1 MKLSAIKTQLEG
13 LPQVNFIL
21 PNGSQVPAHFHVTE
35 VGQVS
40 KKYIDCGGTL
50 REESKVTFQLWDD
63 GDVDHRLAASK
74 LLNIIGLA
82 EHLLSIPDLEVEVE
96 YQGDTIGRYGLDFN
110 GTDFLLTATQ
120 TDCLA
125 KDKCGIPMEKP
136 KIRLSSIA
144 QGPVCTPNSGCC

>member
-50 REESKVTFQLWDD
+50 REESKVTFQLWED

-82 EHLLSIPDLEVEVE
+82 ERLLSIPDLEVEVE
-96 YQGDTIGRYGLDFN
+96 YQGNTIGRYGLDFN

-144 QGPVCTPNSGCC
+144 QGPICTPNSGCC

>member
-1 MKLSAIKTQLEG
+1 MKLSAIKMQLEG

-50 REESKVTFQLWDD
+50 REESKVTFQLWED

-74 LLNIIGLA
+74 LLNIIDLA
-82 EHLLSIPDLEVEVE
+82 ERLLSIPDLEVEVE

>member
-13 LPQVNFIL
+13 LPQVNFLL

-50 REESKVTFQLWDD
+50 REESKVTFQLWED

-74 LLNIIGLA
+74 LLNIIDLA
-82 EHLLSIPDLEVEVE
+82 ERLLSIPDQEVEVE

>member
-13 LPQVNFIL
+13 LPEVNFIL

-50 REESKVTFQLWDD
+50 REESKVTFQLWED

-82 EHLLSIPDLEVEVE
+82 ERLLSIPDLEIEVE

>member
-21 PNGSQVPAHFHVTE
+21 PDGSQVPAHFHVTE

-50 REESKVTFQLWDD
+50 REESKVTFQLWED

-82 EHLLSIPDLEVEVE
+82 ERLLSIPDIEVEVE

>member
-21 PNGSQVPAHFHVTE
+21 PNGSQVPAHFHITE

-50 REESKVTFQLWDD
+50 REESKVTFQLWED

-82 EHLLSIPDLEVEVE
+82 ERLLSLPDLEVEVE

-110 GTDFLLTATQ
+110 GTDFLLTASQ

>member
-21 PNGSQVPAHFHVTE
+21 PDGSQVPAHFHVTE

-50 REESKVTFQLWDD
+50 REESKVTFQLWED

-74 LLNIIGLA
+74 LLNIIDLA
-82 EHLLSIPDLEVEVE
+82 ERLLSIPDLEVEVE
-96 YQGDTIGRYGLDFN
+96 YQGNTIGRYGLDFN

-125 KDKCGIPMEKP
+125 KDKCGIPTEKP

>member
-13 LPQVNFIL
+13 LPQVNFLL

-50 REESKVTFQLWDD
+50 REESKVTFQLWED

-74 LLNIIGLA
+74 LLNIIDLA
-82 EHLLSIPDLEVEVE
+82 ERLLSIPDLEVEVE

-110 GTDFLLTATQ
+110 GTEFLLTATQ

>member
-1 MKLSAIKTQLEG
+1 MKLSAIKRQLEG
-13 LPQVNFIL
+13 LPQVNFLL

-50 REESKVTFQLWDD
+50 REESKVTFQLWED

-74 LLNIIGLA
+74 LLNIIDLA
-82 EHLLSIPDLEVEVE
+82 ERLLSIPDLEVEVE

>member
-50 REESKVTFQLWDD
+50 REESKVTFQLWED

-82 EHLLSIPDLEVEVE
+82 ERLLSIPDLEVEVE

>member
-13 LPQVNFIL
+13 LPQVNFLL

-50 REESKVTFQLWDD
+50 REESKVTFQLWED

-74 LLNIIGLA
+74 LLNIIDLANLYSCPFIATDDLA
-82 EHLLSIPDLEVEVE
+82 EVVSPNQVKILGRMDHSQTRGCNLL
-96 YQGDTIGRYGLDFN
+96 
-110 GTDFLLTATQ
+110 
-120 TDCLA
+120 LA
-125 KDKCGIPMEKP
+125 
-136 KIRLSSIA
+136 
-144 QGPVCTPNSGCC
+144 

>member
-1 MKLSAIKTQLEG
+1 MKLSEIKTQLEG

-21 PNGSQVPAHFHVTE
+21 PDGSQVPAHFHVTE

-50 REESKVTFQLWDD
+50 REESKVTFQLWED

-82 EHLLSIPDLEVEVE
+82 ERLLSIPDLEVEVE

-110 GTDFLLTATQ
+110 ETDFLLTATQ

>member
-13 LPQVNFIL
+13 LPQVNFLL

-50 REESKVTFQLWDD
+50 REESKVTFQLWED

-74 LLNIIGLA
+74 LLNIIDLA
-82 EHLLSIPDLEVEVE
+82 ERLLSIPDLEVEVE

-144 QGPVCTPNSGCC
+144 HGPVCTPNSGCC

>member
-13 LPQVNFIL
+13 LPQVNFLL

-50 REESKVTFQLWDD
+50 REESKVTFQLWED

-74 LLNIIGLA
+74 LLNIIDLA
-82 EHLLSIPDLEVEVE
+82 ERLLSIPDLEVEVE

-125 KDKCGIPMEKP
+125 KDKCGIPMEKS

>member
-1 MKLSAIKTQLEG
+1 MKLSQIKSQLDSLTE
-13 LPQVNFIL
+13 VNFLL
-21 PNGSQVPAHFHVTE
+21 PSGTAVPAHFHVTE
-35 VGQVS
+35 VGQVT

-50 REESKVTFQLWDD
+50 REESKVTFQLWED

-74 LLNIIGLA
+74 LLNIIDLA
-82 EHLLSIPDLEVEVE
+82 ERLLSIPDLEVEVE

>member
-13 LPQVNFIL
+13 LPQVNFVL

-50 REESKVTFQLWDD
+50 REESKVTFQLWED

-74 LLNIIGLA
+74 LLSIIGLA
-82 EHLLSIPDLEVEVE
+82 ERLLSIPDLEVEVE

-110 GTDFLLTATQ
+110 GTDFLLTSTK

-136 KIRLSSIA
+136 KIRLSSIVE
-144 QGPVCTPNSGCC
+144 GPICTPNSGCC